1 MRIAIMA
8 AGGVGGYLGAR
19 LAAGG
24 CDVSFIARGSHLG
37 AMKKNG
43 LQLESALGDLDLKD
57 ITVTD
62 NPAEIGPV
70 DIVIFTVKLWDN
82 DTAAEMCK
90 PLISDQTAVITF
102 QNGIESIDTL
112 AGILGKSHAVGGAAY
127 ISAAIAA
134 PRKIRHVGNAA
145 KFVIGEPD
153 GTPSD
158 RLKSFIDIC
167 QQSDIDMSMA
177 ENILRVLWEKFT
189 FFAPVSGVTSAS
201 RSTLGVAFGDPEMRQ
216 IIQAAMQEVISLGQA
231 KGIDLSENS
240 IEPQMAFGDSLPAE
254 TKTSVLRDLEE
265 GNRLEIPWL
274 VGAVHRLGV
283 EMGIETPVS
292 STLYSVLKPHV
303 DGSD

>member
-19 LAAGG
+19 LVAGG
-24 CDVSFIARGSHLG
+24 FDVSFIARGSHLG

-201 RSTLGVAFGDPEMRQ
+201 RSTLGVAFGDPEMRLT
-216 IIQAAMQEVISLGQA
+216 IQAAMQEVISLGQA

-254 TKTSVLRDLEE
+254 TKTSVLRDLED

>member
-19 LAAGG
+19 LVAGG
-24 CDVSFIARGSHLG
+24 FDVSFIARGSHLG

-240 IEPQMAFGDSLPAE
+240 IEPQMA
-254 TKTSVLRDLEE
+254 
-265 GNRLEIPWL
+265 
-274 VGAVHRLGV
+274 
-283 EMGIETPVS
+283 
-292 STLYSVLKPHV
+292 
-303 DGSD
+303 